1 VDPTQFHS
9 LVLKLGGGTIPETVH
24 ALEGLWAKY
33 DATHPF
39 DGVFLSQ
46 YLNDLYADIER
57 QSTIFS
63 AFSGVAIAIAALGL
77 LGLAISTAERR
88 TKEIG
93 LRKVLGAKRLDILQF
108 LAWQFARP
116 VLWANFLAWPC
127 AYFVLQRWLEG
138 FAYHIDQ
145 GPLLFILAGALAL
158 LIAFLTV
165 VGHALAVARAK
176 PVDALRYE

>member
-1 VDPTQFHS
+1 VI
-9 LVLKLGGGTIPETVH
+9 KLDGQRIPETLR
-24 ALEGLWAKY
+24 ALKGSWAKY
-33 DATHPF
+33 DTTHPL

-46 YLNDLYADIER
+46 YLNDLYADIKR

-63 AFSGVAIAIAALGL
+63 AFSCVAIAISALGL

-93 LRKVLGAKRLDILQF
+93 LRKVMGANRMDILRF

-116 VLWANFLAWPC
+116 VLWANLLAWAC
-127 AYFVLQRWLEG
+127 AYFLLQRWLEG
-138 FAYHIDQ
+138 FAYHINQ
-145 GPLLFILAGALAL
+145 SLVLFVVAGALAL
-158 LIAFLTV
+158 VIAFITV
-165 VGHALAVARAK
+165 FGHAMMVARAK